1 MSQNEKTPGRVAARE
16 FYRGH
21 GIAEYAYN
29 SETSA
34 NWDRS
39 AAAVI
44 AHHEA
49 GKALGDRVAESVA
62 QDVQAM
68 RCEIDAL
75 RAQLSSLQA
84 ERDKAV
90 DERNAWRAKA
100 MDGENVEAI
109 RARVAEL
116 EGLLI
121 AQDKDAL
128 VWQTRVNELEAQL
141 AASQAEVAR
150 LKAEVE
156 RVREIADSGLHLAER
171 MIRRLDAVRH
181 GTETAWQ
188 DLGILRAALEGR
200 KA

>member
-1 MSQNEKTPGRVAARE
+1 MSEKKTPELV
-16 FYRGH
+16 
-21 GIAEYAYN
+21 
-29 SETSA
+29 
-34 NWDRS
+34 
-39 AAAVI
+39 
-44 AHHEA
+44 
-49 GKALGDRVAESVA
+49 LDRVAESVA
-62 QDVQAM
+62 QDAQAM
-68 RCEIDAL
+68 RCEIDRLTSELETARAAFAESLEARRVTDEAGGAVAQLNQEIDSL